1 MVPLVRVCWCWK
13 IASGLGQSDTHS
25 LLLLVV
31 LAAIFSAPI
40 QTCCCFNQ
48 RLLSK
53 RRLTATC
60 SYRCKSL
67 GLKSSWQWKA
77 GHNFS
82 HVIQLNDSH
91 CFSHTDSSP
100 INHSGGLYF
109 RGIVQLGLFF
119 LFLSPWQKWD
129 HILFSCFSPL
139 LRSGKERERRL
150 DPCRDANQAIA
161 KCLANSP
168 ANGCSR
174 GKKKGA
180 SLS

>member
-1 MVPLVRVCWCWK
+1 MVPHVRVCWCWK

-31 LAAIFSAPI
+31 LAAIFSAPM

-109 RGIVQLGLFF
+109 RGVVQLGLFF
-119 LFLSPWQKWD
+119 LFLSPLQKMGS
-129 HILFSCFSPL
+129 HPFFLLFTPAAV
-139 LRSGKERERRL
+139 GERERETLGPMQRRK
-150 DPCRDANQAIA
+150 PGHR
-161 KCLANSP
+161 
-168 ANGCSR
+168 
-174 GKKKGA
+174 
-180 SLS
+180 